1 MARLHTALSTLCN
14 PSLAPAARL
23 GRPLPDDAADQAAPG
38 PGWFESSR
46 DLRHGLEVL
55 EVDPVESKLEQWLA
69 FWPLAPL
76 PAQNGARVRSS
87 ATARPSSITASA

>member
-14 PSLAPAARL
+14 PSLAQGVRL
-23 GRPLPDDAADQAAPG
+23 GRPLPDDAADRAAPG

-46 DLRHGLEVL
+46 DLRHGLEVV
-55 EVDPVESKLEQWLA
+55 EVDPAEGKLEKWLA
-69 FWPLAPL
+69 VWPLAPAA
-76 PAQNGARVRSS
+76 AQNGARLRSS